1 MSPETNPKTLVSTM
15 YPEAALRMS
24 FTPSQLCSR
33 VSTTHLGTC
42 PMTRLE
48 HFETSS
54 KNHTSGA
61 TPAHI
66 YCISTLICIYNW
78 RFFFLSAG
86 HIDKVP
92 EESLVFPENRIWWP
106 DNRSA
111 KHELH
116 CRHSSSYVPGS
127 KGFNCNLNGNII
139 SPEIKQKYLPPN
151 KSIMTERGI
160 CSFRCKD
167 FKTRLHG

>member
-1 MSPETNPKTLVSTM
+1 MSPETNPKTLVPAM

-54 KNHTSGA
+54 KNHTSGT

-66 YCISTLICIYNW
+66 YCISTPICIYNR
-78 RFFFLSAG
+78 RFFFSVPVILIKFLKKVQSSQKIESDGLITGLPNMNFTADTVVVMCLAPKDLIAISAE
-86 HIDKVP
+86 I
-92 EESLVFPENRIWWP
+92 SSAQRS
-106 DNRSA
+106 NRS
-111 KHELH
+111 
-116 CRHSSSYVPGS
+116 
-127 KGFNCNLNGNII
+127 I
-139 SPEIKQKYLPPN
+139 YLPTN
-151 KSIMTERGI
+151 
-160 CSFRCKD
+160 
-167 FKTRLHG
+167 L